1 MISLFKYISARRRLS
16 SSLDTITMM
25 GGEDNCDAMT
35 LAQTEMIYNEVT
47 YFYYQMWKEVI
58 YILLLTAICGT
69 MYIVYFQGE

>member
-1 MISLFKYISARRRLS
+1 MISLFRYISARRRLS
-16 SSLDTITMM
+16 SSRDTIDMM
-25 GGEDNCDAMT
+25 GGEDMCDPMT

-58 YILLLTAICGT
+58 YILLLVAVCGT

>member
-1 MISLFKYISARRRLS
+1 MISLFKYISAKRRLS

-58 YILLLTAICGT
+58 YILLLMFNNSTFHLIL
-69 MYIVYFQGE
+69 FLL